1 MADITM
7 CSGKGCKIKDMC
19 YRYTA
24 PKGMRQSYFFKPPIK
39 DNKCEMFWGES
50 SEYLMQY
57 LQDIVDGKK
66 TLNGK

>member
-1 MADITM
+1 MADIAK
-7 CSGKGCKIKDMC
+7 CSGEGCPLKDMC
-19 YRYTA
+19 YRFTA
-24 PKGMRQSYFFKPPIK
+24 PANEYRQSYFSTPPIK

-66 TLNGK
+66 TLKK